1 MQVKVLPSHR
11 VGMVQ
16 SGNQF
21 YVAIP
26 PLPDCDP
33 FMTSVEQD
41 PDTGVS
47 LRMYTGAQFGQNL
60 YGTVHDGI
68 WGKTQ
73 VSDNAMAVIFPL

>member
-1 MQVKVLPSHR
+1 
-11 VGMVQ
+11 
-16 SGNQF
+16 
-21 YVAIP
+21 
-26 PLPDCDP
+26 
-33 FMTSVEQD
+33 
-41 PDTGVS
+41 